1 MPSETDFRRHFMLKP
16 RPASQTAAISG
27 RFVRRQTVFSPH
39 KNNHTAQSG
48 CCPFLPL
55 LPPLRKADLQPLMKC
70 R

>member
-1 MPSETDFRRHFMLKP
+1 MLKP

-48 CCPFLPL
+48 RWLPQQASA
-55 LPPLRKADLQPLMKC
+55 PPAATKGGFSTLNEMPVNKP
-70 R
+70 